1 VSSPVTNRVKDRIAR
16 GELALCMASRLA
28 RTADLG
34 MMADACGFDS
44 FYIDIEHSSISI
56 DTAAQMIAAALP
68 VGIAPMARIPGH
80 DFDMAARL
88 LDAGALGIIC
98 PQVDTAEQ
106 AQAMVAACK
115 FPPVGHRSVAGA
127 GPLQFYRPTPLVEV
141 NSQGNALTLCIPMLE
156 TQCGVDN
163 AEAIAAVPGI
173 DILLIGSNDLSAD
186 LGIPGDLK
194 HPTIRA
200 AYETAA
206 RACNKHGKCLGI
218 GGVRGDAALAADLV
232 TLGSRFMIAGLDA
245 GYMMQAARADVAA
258 LRKATTT

>member
-1 VSSPVTNRVKDRIAR
+1 VANSSITNRVKDRIAR

-56 DTAAQMIAAALP
+56 DAAAQMIAAALP
-68 VGIAPMARIPGH
+68 VGITPMVRVPGH

-106 AQAMVAACK
+106 ARAMVAACK
-115 FPPVGHRSVAGA
+115 FPPLGHRSVAGA
-127 GPLQFYRPTPLVEV
+127 GPLQGFRQTPLADV

-156 TQCGVDN
+156 TQLGVDN

-173 DILLIGSNDLSAD
+173 DILLIGSNDLSSE

-194 HPTIRA
+194 HPKIRA
-200 AYETAA
+200 AYETTAA
-206 RACNKHGKCLGI
+206 GCKKHGKCLGI

-232 TLGSRFMIAGLDA
+232 KLGARFMIAGLDA
-245 GYMMQAARADVAA
+245 GYMMQAAKADVASI
-258 LRKATTT
+258 RKACA